1 MIQGL
6 FNKAKGLYAAFQDLH
21 PLICMAGHKY
31 DLSLGIGLVDLPD
44 QIDPVQLLPAQI
56 KIQEI
61 EIGPRIFCIKPS
73 SSLPEAVRQA
83 ILAFCPQLSM
93 DRFTSSEIVWSVKE
107 SSSQTITGSIK
118 NLLQN
123 NCFYRDRAPPDS
135 VYYIRNPKKILSVIP
150 KFLSDPM

>member
-1 MIQGL
+1 
-6 FNKAKGLYAAFQDLH
+6 
-21 PLICMAGHKY
+21 MAGHKY

-123 NCFYRDRAPPDS
+123 NCFYRDRLRRTPFIIS
-135 VYYIRNPKKILSVIP
+135 ETLKKSYLLSRNFCLILCDPLPLPSAGLSPKQKKTP
-150 KFLSDPM
+150 

>member
-61 EIGPRIFCIKPS
+61 EIGPRIFLYKAQQFPARS
-73 SSLPEAVRQA
+73 GKAGDP
-83 ILAFCPQLSM
+83 
-93 DRFTSSEIVWSVKE
+93 
-107 SSSQTITGSIK
+107 G
-118 NLLQN
+118 
-123 NCFYRDRAPPDS
+123 
-135 VYYIRNPKKILSVIP
+135 ILSTA
-150 KFLSDPM
+150 FYGSL